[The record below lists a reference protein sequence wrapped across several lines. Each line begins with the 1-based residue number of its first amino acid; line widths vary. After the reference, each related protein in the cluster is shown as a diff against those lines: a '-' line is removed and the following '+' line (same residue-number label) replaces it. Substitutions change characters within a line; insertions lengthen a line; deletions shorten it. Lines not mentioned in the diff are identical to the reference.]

1 MMNVPRMVLI
11 GAAGRNVGKTEFAC
25 KLIRRLAPR
34 GDTVG
39 VKITT
44 IREQGGSCPRGGA
57 GCGVCGSLQG
67 PYLVTEERDTTSG
80 KDTAR
85 MLEAGASRVLWL
97 RVRQAS
103 LAEGVRALMALI
115 PDDAPIVCESNS
127 AREVVTPSCFV
138 IIRAKQSEEI
148 KESCRRVM
156 AKADRQLEFDGT
168 GWDAQPEELVF
179 HLGRWWWRMD
189 AAAMVLA
196 GGNSRRMGQ
205 DKSMLPFGAKP
216 LLAHIADQLRPHFRF
231 LLVGAN
237 DPARY
242 GIAGAPVI
250 PDRIPGQG
258 PLMGL
263 SSCLEATTADRT
275 FLTGCDIPTMDIP
288 TIRSM
293 MDGLDGYDA
302 VIPVTADGRR
312 HPLFA
317 AYRRSVLPVA
327 QGALAEGRRR
337 MEDLLE
343 RVRVKTFPI
352 HDDGWFRN
360 LNTPEEY
367 AAARAAA
374 NHRGDSEER
383 HDHIH

>member
-1 MMNVPRMVLI
+1 MMNIPRMVLI

-25 KLIRRLAPR
+25 KLIRQLAPR
-34 GDTVG
+34 RDVIG

-67 PYLVTEERDTTSG
+67 PYLVTEEHDTTSG

-97 RVRQAS
+97 RVRQAN
-103 LAEGVRALMALI
+103 LEEGVCALMNLI
-115 PDDAPIVCESNS
+115 PADAPIVCESNS
-127 AREVVTPSCFV
+127 VREIVTPSCFI
-138 IIRAKQSEEI
+138 IIRAKGSEEI

-168 GWDAQPEELVF
+168 GWNVQPDELAF
-179 HLGRWWWRMD
+179 ALGRWWWRMD
-189 AAAMVLA
+189 AAAIVLA
-196 GGNSRRMGQ
+196 GGSSRRMGQ
-205 DKSMLPFGAKP
+205 DKSMLLFCAKP
-216 LLAHIADQLRPHFRF
+216 LLVHIADQLRPHFRS

-250 PDRIPGQG
+250 SDRVPGHG

-263 SSCLEATTADRT
+263 ASCLEATTAEKT

-293 MDGLDGYDA
+293 MDGLDEYDT
-302 VIPVTADGRR
+302 VIPVTNDGRR

-317 AYRRSVLPVA
+317 AYRRSVLPIA
-327 QGALAEGRRR
+327 QTALAEGERR

-343 RVRVKTFPI
+343 RVRVKPFPI
-352 HDDGWFRN
+352 HDDLWFRN

-367 AAARAAA
+367 AAACAAA
-374 NHRGDSEER
+374 NRHGNSRGREP
-383 HDHIH
+383 